1 MKDIK
6 RILAFTLTLVMLAS
20 AFAFAAPAQTV
31 VSIVS
36 PTANTV
42 TTSDKLLVS
51 VKLTNPGKARIT
63 VYEQCIKNVEILT
76 TGSALEKNL
85 STYAAVSY
93 ESVDTTSYEAID
105 LTSNAALATYASRVY
120 SATEIYENK
129 DKIGFYTK
137 QISDV
142 KPGLYK
148 VVAQALDEKGNIV
161 ETVSSLIAI
170 KAKPVEEQPVVFEQK
185 QSAAVKLLQNLLQA
199 IFK

>member
-1 MKDIK
+1 MKDLK
-6 RILAFTLTLVMLAS
+6 RILAFALMLVMLAG
-20 AFAFAAPAQTV
+20 AFAFAEPDQTV

-42 TTSDKLLVS
+42 ATSDKLLVS

-76 TGSALEKNL
+76 TGSAVEKNL
-85 STYAAVSY
+85 ATYAAVSY
-93 ESVDTTSYEAID
+93 TSVDTTSFEAID
-105 LTSNAALATYASRVY
+105 LTSNAALSTYVSRLY
-120 SATEIYENK
+120 AATEIYENK

-137 QISDV
+137 QLSDV
-142 KPGLYK
+142 NPGLYK
-148 VVAQALDEKGNIV
+148 VVAQALDEKGNVV

-170 KAKPVEEQPVVFEQK
+170 KAKPVEEPVVFEQK
-185 QSAAVKLLQNLLQA
+185 QSAAVKLLQNILQA